1 MNNFHA
7 ACGLSWLLCVW
18 RLWHSFW
25 DIICSYHQ
33 GRRAAPCLVSSF
45 SNQSGCISS
54 LPRCGRLFFFGGTAD
69 AASEANS
76 THFTYTKNI
85 FLPPLLH
92 AQLISDVACRWLLN
106 SSALCFPPP
115 PSHTSLCSSKY
126 KLEICA
132 SEKEREMKGGR
143 LKTSLVLLL
152 LGLIQNVVLNFKLR
166 LTLFSRC
173 HQIKSH
179 SDTLVRRSRFS
190 INVKVSRWQTSL
202 HQVESG
208 L

>member
-33 GRRAAPCLVSSF
+33 GLRAAPCLFSSF

-115 PSHTSLCSSKY
+115 LTPHCVPVSTNWRSVHQRKRGKWKGADWKQALCCCCCWDLFKMSCSTSSYVWHYFPDVTRLRVTLTRWSDVH
-126 KLEICA
+126 A
-132 SEKEREMKGGR
+132 S
-143 LKTSLVLLL
+143 L
-152 LGLIQNVVLNFKLR
+152 
-166 LTLFSRC
+166 
-173 HQIKSH
+173 
-179 SDTLVRRSRFS
+179 
-190 INVKVSRWQTSL
+190 
-202 HQVESG
+202 
-208 L
+208 